1 MKNIFKIAVFTAA
14 IITSFGSC
22 KTEKQELGPKAS
34 QVEGIVNN
42 WMLTKVDQ
50 IDVNVELAFQE
61 SDTLLDVS
69 EAIMTTIPMEINFA
83 EDGTYLLTDGDGR
96 NMFDSLSTG
105 TWEFDNVEYP
115 SMVVFNKGTNNEAN
129 YPLIRPVRP
138 QDPYLAIKY
147 NKFCGDNRIVSYHLW
162 FMRK

>member
-1 MKNIFKIAVFTAA
+1 MKQKIKIALITAV

-22 KTEKQELGPKAS
+22 KQEKQELGPKAS

-42 WMLTKVDQ
+42 WILTKVDQ

-69 EAIMTTIPMEINFA
+69 EAILTSIPMEVNISG
-83 EDGTYLLTDGDGR
+83 DGTYTFTDGDGR
-96 NMFDSLSTG
+96 KMFDSLNTG
-105 TWEFDNVEYP
+105 TWGFDNDEYP
-115 SMVVFNKGTNNEAN
+115 SMIVFNKGTNQEAN

-162 FMRK
+162 FTRK

>member
-1 MKNIFKIAVFTAA
+1 MKNIFKIAVVTAV

-22 KTEKQELGPKAS
+22 KQEKQELGPKAS

-42 WMLTKVDQ
+42 WILTKVDQ

-69 EAIMTTIPMEINFA
+69 EAILTSMPMEINISG
-83 EDGTYLLTDGDGR
+83 DGTYTFTDGDGR
-96 NMFDSLSTG
+96 NMFDSLNTG
-105 TWEFDNVEYP
+105 TWGFDNDEYP
-115 SMVVFNKGTNNEAN
+115 SMIVFNKGTNQESN

-138 QDPYLAIKY
+138 QDPYLAVKY

-162 FMRK
+162 FTRK